1 MHGLNNV
8 SIMSHNLYSSYND
21 KPVIQKNIK
30 GTKSHHNQPF
40 FHDDS
45 LSSISNTSRIS
56 MT

>member
-1 MHGLNNV
+1 
-8 SIMSHNLYSSYND
+8 MSHNLYSSYHD
-21 KPVIQKNIK
+21 QPVLQKNIK
-30 GTKSHHNQPF
+30 GTKSHHNQPC